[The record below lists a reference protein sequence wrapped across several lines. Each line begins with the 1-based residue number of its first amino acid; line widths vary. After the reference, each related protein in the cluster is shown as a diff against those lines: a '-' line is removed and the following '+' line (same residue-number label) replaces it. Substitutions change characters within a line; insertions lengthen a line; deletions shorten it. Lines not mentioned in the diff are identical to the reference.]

1 MIVFLV
7 CYIAISVTLVVEGF
21 LNPNDIVA
29 YNLKRKE
36 YIAQIV
42 PLVALFGP
50 IVIMDMLI
58 RERDRVMSWS
68 ANRELRKE
76 RQQSDK
82 ELYGC

>member
-7 CYIAISVTLVVEGF
+7 CYIAISVTLAVDVF
-21 LNPNDIVA
+21 LSLNDILA
-29 YNLKRKE
+29 YVSKRRK
-36 YIAQIV
+36 YIAQMV
-42 PLVALFGP
+42 TLVALFVP

-58 RERDRVMSWS
+58 RERDSVMSWS
-68 ANRELRKE
+68 ANRELRKV